1 MHADTIVNT
10 THFFKKS
17 VMVPLKEDDDGNQF
31 EPQNTAHPFMR
42 GIMKFDDYN
51 YK

>member
-1 MHADTIVNT
+1 
-10 THFFKKS
+10 
-17 VMVPLKEDDDGNQF
+17 MVPLKEDDDGNQF